1 MPTYTTF
8 YSLAKPLVNSPVDED
23 LWGSELNDNMDIIDT
38 TMHDLSVGTGGAY
51 VPSGMIA
58 DFAGTA
64 APTGWLLCYGQ
75 AVSRATYS
83 DLFTAIGTT
92 WGAGDGS
99 TTFNLPDFRGRVGAG
114 KDDMGGSAAGRLT
127 TAASGVDGLTVGAA
141 GGAQTHTLV
150 TAEIPSHSHTFT
162 GTPLGTHSHTGNI
175 PFRQTAG
182 ASLTELA
189 AGNVGGANTLNNATS
204 SVSAGTPAGTN
215 ANTGGDG
222 AHNNTQPTAVVLK
235 IIKT

>member
-1 MPTYTTF
+1 MPTFTTY

-23 LWGSELNDNMDIIDT
+23 LWGGELNDNMDIIDT

-51 VPSGMIA
+51 VPTGMLA
-58 DFAGTA
+58 DFAGTV

-75 AVSRATYS
+75 AVNRVTYV

-127 TAASGVDGLTVGAA
+127 TAGSGVDGLTIGAV
-141 GGAQTHTLV
+141 GGAQNHTL
-150 TAEIPSHSHTFT
+150 TIAQLAAHDHTFT
-162 GTPLGTHSHTGNI
+162 GTPLAGHVHSSNV

-182 ASLTELA
+182 ASLVELA
-189 AGNVGGANTLNNATS
+189 AGNVGGFNNLNAPTS
-204 SVSAGTPAGTN
+204 STSAGTPAGTN
-215 ANTGGDG
+215 SSTGSGD